1 MHTYSYIIYT
11 MQKKFFFTAASSLEG
26 KDKKRDEEEYLK
38 SLGAKAPKPVKMPY
52 PMYMSMVK
60 KQRKAD
66 QKKQDMVSI
75 IILYSVFFICV
86 VQLYKPCI
94 INIRW
99 LLRKLMGIKRKVKE
113 DETGPK
119 QLGRK
124 YSIE

>member
-1 MHTYSYIIYT
+1 
-11 MQKKFFFTAASSLEG
+11 MQIKFFFTAASSLEG

-75 IILYSVFFICV
+75 IILYSVFSFV
-86 VQLYKPCI
+86 WYSCI
-94 INIRW
+94 NHVSLI
-99 LLRKLMGIKRKVKE
+99 
-113 DETGPK
+113 
-119 QLGRK
+119 LGGF
-124 YSIE
+124 